1 MSRLHTIARA
11 IHRAD
16 HLSPRAQFYQPAHR
30 MRLRA
35 FNAPVVHP
43 VPLDPD
49 GSPSDWAADANR
61 QSRNAAKG
69 IRRDRRAA

>member
-1 MSRLHTIARA
+1 V
-11 IHRAD
+11 
-16 HLSPRAQFYQPAHR
+16 PAV
-30 MRLRA
+30 
-35 FNAPVVHP
+35 FP

-49 GSPSDWAADANR
+49 GLPSDWARDANR